1 VKQINLDNYEAFLLD
16 YLEGN
21 ATEAI
26 RVELE
31 AFVQTHPE
39 LNIDLAQDF
48 LPKCIPEN
56 IDVDFKIYLKK
67 TELDFP
73 DEELL
78 KYVEGQMSEVELKL
92 LEAKLLVDN
101 ELVSDLKK
109 YQSTVLKPDHLI
121 FFENKNS
128 LLKDDEDWLLN
139 DPVLNHFENNLNI
152 EEPESIEASLK
163 NNSLLLESY
172 TLISKTK
179 LEPDFDIVYP
189 NKNAL
194 KKKNRVL
201 FLFDPKVIGALAAA
215 VLFLIGLIVLFNRYN
230 SNTETKKYELSKKE
244 KSPENNSQYK
254 NKTPLKTEKSTAT
267 ANEIVIRK
275 RSSVRK
281 NFTQIQ
287 EANEAVAPAEFLAQS
302 QYNENTPIIDKE
314 QIKRKEADLLETK
327 TEVFEKHNDLL
338 LVASED
344 FEAIETEVADGENE
358 RLEPEKKGFWAK
370 AVTLA
375 KRANRLGVKSIEGV
389 ETPNNRFLFS
399 FHDFTVERR

>member
-1 VKQINLDNYEAFLLD
+1 
-16 YLEGN
+16 
-21 ATEAI
+21 
-26 RVELE
+26 
-31 AFVQTHPE
+31 
-39 LNIDLAQDF
+39 
-48 LPKCIPEN
+48 
-56 IDVDFKIYLKK
+56 
-67 TELDFP
+67 
-73 DEELL
+73 
-78 KYVEGQMSEVELKL
+78 M
-92 LEAKLLVDN
+92 
-101 ELVSDLKK
+101 
-109 YQSTVLKPDHLI
+109 
-121 FFENKNS
+121 
-128 LLKDDEDWLLN
+128 
-139 DPVLNHFENNLNI
+139 
-152 EEPESIEASLK
+152 K
-163 NNSLLLESY
+163 NNSLLLESFN
-172 TLISKTK
+172 LISKTK
-179 LEPDFDIVYP
+179 LEPDFEIVYP

-201 FLFDPKVIGALAAA
+201 FLFDPKVVGALAAA
-215 VLFLIGLIVLFNRYN
+215 VLFLIGLVVLFNRYN